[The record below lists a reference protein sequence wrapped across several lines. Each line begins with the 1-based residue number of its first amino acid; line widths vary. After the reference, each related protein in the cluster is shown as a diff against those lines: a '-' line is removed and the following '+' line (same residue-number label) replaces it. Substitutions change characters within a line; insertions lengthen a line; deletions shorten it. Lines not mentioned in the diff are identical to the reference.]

1 MATARGYILETEETN
16 TGHISKIAVQHG
28 KDQTEEELRLIVE
41 NGGEISSSVL
51 FFYGACYPSY
61 KIPASASS
69 CLIVFSICFSG

>member
-41 NGGEISSSVL
+41 NGGEIIDV
-51 FFYGACYPSY
+51 
-61 KIPASASS
+61 
-69 CLIVFSICFSG
+69 IVEHPFTVS